1 MTNRSLFPWRVGAL
15 LLSAGLLTAC
25 GGTPEQYF
33 RLRADAPAPLTAGGP
48 AVGIGP
54 VTLPGYVD
62 RAELVFQSDDYQFQI
77 PTTARWA
84 GTLSEN
90 FTRTLTTDVAAR
102 LGSGNVLAYPF
113 PTGARPRVQVTVSVQ
128 QFHAVSGGEA
138 ILEAAWRVEEP
149 ATRRLRRQSRA
160 RLTERIT
167 GDGYGAVVAAESRL
181 VARLADAVAASAR

>member
-1 MTNRSLFPWRVGAL
+1 MKRLLRSLVLAAVPLGFLA
-15 LLSAGLLTAC
+15 AC
-25 GGTPEQYF
+25 GSSQEYF
-33 RLRADAPAPLTAGGP
+33 RLRADAPAPLAATGP

-62 RAELVFQSDDYQFQI
+62 RAELVFQSDDFQFQV
-77 PTTARWA
+77 PANVRWA

-113 PTGARPRVQVTVSVQ
+113 PPGARPRTQVTVNVQ
-128 QFHAVSGGEA
+128 QFHAVSGGDA
-138 ILEAAWRVEEP
+138 LLEAAWQVEDP
-149 ATRRLRRQSRA
+149 ATRRVRRRQNA
-160 RLTERIT
+160 RLTEKIG